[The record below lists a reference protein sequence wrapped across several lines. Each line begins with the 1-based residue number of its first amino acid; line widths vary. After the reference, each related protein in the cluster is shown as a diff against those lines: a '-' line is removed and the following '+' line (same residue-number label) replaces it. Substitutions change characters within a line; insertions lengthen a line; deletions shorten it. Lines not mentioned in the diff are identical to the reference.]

1 MKNVIKHIAFTGL
14 CTMALMLSSCTGQ
27 DIPDVDSMLT
37 KLDSTVSKKPVECEV
52 RKLYTSN
59 DYKYM
64 DITMKLGRS
73 TGGLELSD
81 TAAVRVGISQKAG
94 LSRGVMMDDSR
105 PPILLG
111 IRNVAKE
118 QIAASPVKMLML
130 VDLSLP
136 QSLVDSQ
143 LEDVRQARTL
153 LNANQLYVAF
163 MQGDQVS
170 ETYEATDYILDN
182 YFKHQNAQFTYLYRS
197 VLTKL
202 QEMTDSTSVFSDAVH
217 KGLIVLTNGKT
228 YNEDRPIDP
237 RHFDMQQRLAE
248 IVPLLQQQ
256 YLSVYYSLVA
266 EQPSTSV
273 PAPSTSANVL
283 ARQGASGSQQEL
295 GMLRLLVSQTTGLA
309 QNSFEWP
316 ALRDDFMK
324 DHQMDF
330 DDYQISLMMPDNKVF
345 RGNHMELNLDFFNR
359 RTNEKVTT
367 CKVDYSFGSVF
378 YPIIIGGKSLPEII
392 MRGYLVTICLL
403 MGIWL
408 TLQIV
413 VPWIRYR
420 IFLRRHVVRYTGSQM
435 SKDGIMLAESCYLCK
450 APFEVGDEIVTKCE
464 HVMHKDCWDENGY
477 QCPEHGRNCR
487 HGSHYYNFH
496 NLLDH
501 NNATFYMDWILGG
514 ILAGLLAWM
523 FFMWRMHLDSTP
535 LVTKIVFFVFGIKE
549 GTLEAEQF
557 LLNYS
562 VHLDFQPSFG
572 FCISFFTT
580 FVLSML
586 SLRHV
591 KWRKR
596 IVNMFLR
603 AVIAGILGYQSFAT
617 GCMLA
622 IMMDIKTNSLLLDCL
637 PWILMT
643 IVIMYCVTWHTRVRI
658 RLLWFIIAC
667 FLGLFSMYIW
677 MLFYQDTLVDFRLFV
692 LLSFLFTS
700 TVIAVCIAFEAPKSE
715 HYFLQV
721 RGAIKPLEIAL
732 YKWLRAD
739 PSAVVTL
746 GQSVDCSI
754 QLSWDI
760 AGDVAPVHAEIF
772 QRRGVVC
779 LKALEKGVLLGD
791 NPLQEGDSEPLSH
804 GVTFTIGNTFFTYVE
819 KDY

>member
-14 CTMALMLSSCTGQ
+14 CTMALMLSSCAGQ
-27 DIPDVDSMLT
+27 DVLDVDSMLT
-37 KLDSTVSKKPVECEV
+37 KLDSTVTKKPVECSV

-64 DITMKLGRS
+64 DVTVKLGKS

-81 TAAVRVGISQKAG
+81 TAAISVDISQKAG

-136 QSLVDSQ
+136 QSLVDNQ
-143 LEDVRQARTL
+143 LEAVRQARTL

-182 YFKHQNAQFTYLYRS
+182 YFKHKDVQFTYLYRS
-197 VLTKL
+197 VLNKL
-202 QEMTDSTSVFSDAVH
+202 QEMTDSTSIFSDAVH
-217 KGLIVLTNGKT
+217 KGIIVLTSGKT
-228 YNEDRPIDP
+228 YNDDRPIDP
-237 RHFDMQQRLAE
+237 RHFDMQQRLAGM
-248 IVPLLQQQ
+248 VPLLQQQ
-256 YLSVYYSLVA
+256 NLSVYYSLVS
-266 EQPSTSV
+266 EQPSSSASAP
-273 PAPSTSANVL
+273 PARANVL
-283 ARQGASGSQQEL
+283 AQQGASGSQQEL
-295 GMLRLLVSQTTGLA
+295 GILRLLVNQTTGLA
-309 QNSFEWP
+309 QNSFDWP

-324 DHQMDF
+324 DHKMDF

-378 YPIIIGGKSLPEII
+378 YPIIIGGKSLPEILL
-392 MRGYLVTICLL
+392 RGQVVTLCLL

-408 TLQIV
+408 TLQFV

-420 IFLRRHVVRYTGSQM
+420 IFQRRHVVRYTGSQM

-450 APFEVGDEIVTKCE
+450 APFEVGDEIVTKCQ

-487 HGSHYYNFH
+487 EGSHYYNNH

-501 NNATFYMDWILGG
+501 HNATFYMDWILGG
-514 ILAGLLAWM
+514 ILAGLLAWV
-523 FFMWRMHLDSTP
+523 FFMWRMHFNDTQL
-535 LVTKIVFFVFGIKE
+535 LTKIVFFIFSVEE
-549 GTLEAEQF
+549 GTPEAEKF
-557 LLNYS
+557 LLDYS
-562 VHLDFQPSFG
+562 VHLDYQPSFG
-572 FCISFFTT
+572 FFISFFTT

-586 SLRHV
+586 SLSNV
-591 KWRKR
+591 KWSKR
-596 IVNMFLR
+596 IVNMFVR
-603 AVIAGILGYQSFAT
+603 ALIAGFLGYQCFAA
-617 GCMLA
+617 GCVLA
-622 IMMDIKTNSLLLDCL
+622 ILMEIKTNSVILDCL

-643 IVIMYCVTWHTRVRI
+643 IVITYCVTWRTRVRI
-658 RLLWFIIAC
+658 RPLWFMIAC
-667 FLGLFSMYIW
+667 LLGMFSMYVW
-677 MLFYQDTLVDFRLFV
+677 MLFYHDSLVDFRLFV
-692 LLSFLFTS
+692 LLSFQLTS
-700 TVIAVCIAFEAPKSE
+700 TVIAICIAFEAPKSE

-732 YKWLRAD
+732 YKWLRAN
-739 PSAVVTL
+739 PAAVVTL

-760 AGDVAPVHAEIF
+760 AGNVAPVHAEIF
-772 QRRGVVC
+772 QRRGVVW
-779 LKALEKGVLLGD
+779 LKALEKGVLLRD
-791 NPLQEGDSEPLSH
+791 VPLEEGDSEPLSH
-804 GVTFTIGNTFFTYVE
+804 GTTFTIGNTIFTYVE

>member
-1 MKNVIKHIAFTGL
+1 
-14 CTMALMLSSCTGQ
+14 
-27 DIPDVDSMLT
+27 
-37 KLDSTVSKKPVECEV
+37 
-52 RKLYTSN
+52 
-59 DYKYM
+59 
-64 DITMKLGRS
+64 
-73 TGGLELSD
+73 
-81 TAAVRVGISQKAG
+81 
-94 LSRGVMMDDSR
+94 
-105 PPILLG
+105 
-111 IRNVAKE
+111 
-118 QIAASPVKMLML
+118 
-130 VDLSLP
+130 
-136 QSLVDSQ
+136 
-143 LEDVRQARTL
+143 
-153 LNANQLYVAF
+153 
-163 MQGDQVS
+163 
-170 ETYEATDYILDN
+170 
-182 YFKHQNAQFTYLYRS
+182 
-197 VLTKL
+197 
-202 QEMTDSTSVFSDAVH
+202 
-217 KGLIVLTNGKT
+217 
-228 YNEDRPIDP
+228 
-237 RHFDMQQRLAE
+237 
-248 IVPLLQQQ
+248 
-256 YLSVYYSLVA
+256 
-266 EQPSTSV
+266 
-273 PAPSTSANVL
+273 
-283 ARQGASGSQQEL
+283 
-295 GMLRLLVSQTTGLA
+295 
-309 QNSFEWP
+309 
-316 ALRDDFMK
+316 
-324 DHQMDF
+324 
-330 DDYQISLMMPDNKVF
+330 
-345 RGNHMELNLDFFNR
+345 
-359 RTNEKVTT
+359 
-367 CKVDYSFGSVF
+367 
-378 YPIIIGGKSLPEII
+378 
-392 MRGYLVTICLL
+392 
-403 MGIWL
+403 
-408 TLQIV
+408 
-413 VPWIRYR
+413 
-420 IFLRRHVVRYTGSQM
+420 
-435 SKDGIMLAESCYLCK
+435 
-450 APFEVGDEIVTKCE
+450 
-464 HVMHKDCWDENGY
+464 
-477 QCPEHGRNCR
+477 
-487 HGSHYYNFH
+487 
-496 NLLDH
+496 
-501 NNATFYMDWILGG
+501 
-514 ILAGLLAWM
+514 
-523 FFMWRMHLDSTP
+523 MHLDSTP
-535 LVTKIVFFVFGIKE
+535 LVTKIVFFVFGVKE

-643 IVIMYCVTWHTRVRI
+643 IVIMYCVTWRTRVRI

-772 QRRGVVC
+772 QRRGIVC

-804 GVTFTIGNTFFTYVE
+804 GVTFTTGNTFFTYVE